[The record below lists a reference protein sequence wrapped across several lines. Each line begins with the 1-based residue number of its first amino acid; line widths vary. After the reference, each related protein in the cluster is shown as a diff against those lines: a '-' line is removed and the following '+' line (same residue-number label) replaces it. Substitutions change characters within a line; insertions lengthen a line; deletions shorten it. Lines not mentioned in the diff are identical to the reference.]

1 MKGKYKLIVSNNKIK
16 YNLSFKRGITI
27 IKGESATGKTEL
39 MRLIQMYQRNGAS
52 SGVKVDCDVPCQA
65 IWRSLEDAISVIR
78 SAKNEILFFDETDR
92 FVLTQEFASA
102 VKGCDCYIVIINRET
117 LDNLAY
123 SVREIKKLVCR
134 KGTVTYEN
142 DLEEMYSQ
150 VGSMDE
156 ISPCLVISED
166 RNSGYEMFSM
176 IYSCRCIS
184 ADGNSNVCK
193 VLERAQEPNDILVI
207 VDGAAFGAQYERIR
221 GVIEIKQQKVVLW
234 MPESFEWL
242 ILKSDIISGV
252 KEKLIN
258 DTELY
263 ADTKDFLTWE
273 RFYTYLLEDITKN
286 DMDYKYSKS
295 KLSLGYRL
303 NSSIRKFKSVIP
315 EFIRPF

>member
-1 MKGKYKLIVSNNKIK
+1 MKGEYKLIVSNNKIK

-92 FVLTQEFASA
+92 FVLTQEFASV

-142 DLEEMYSQ
+142 NLEEMYPHRNQATKSSA
-150 VGSMDE
+150 VDAR
-156 ISPCLVISED
+156 VI
-166 RNSGYEMFSM
+166 
-176 IYSCRCIS
+176 
-184 ADGNSNVCK
+184 
-193 VLERAQEPNDILVI
+193 
-207 VDGAAFGAQYERIR
+207 
-221 GVIEIKQQKVVLW
+221 
-234 MPESFEWL
+234 
-242 ILKSDIISGV
+242 
-252 KEKLIN
+252 
-258 DTELY
+258 
-263 ADTKDFLTWE
+263 
-273 RFYTYLLEDITKN
+273 
-286 DMDYKYSKS
+286 
-295 KLSLGYRL
+295 
-303 NSSIRKFKSVIP
+303 
-315 EFIRPF
+315 